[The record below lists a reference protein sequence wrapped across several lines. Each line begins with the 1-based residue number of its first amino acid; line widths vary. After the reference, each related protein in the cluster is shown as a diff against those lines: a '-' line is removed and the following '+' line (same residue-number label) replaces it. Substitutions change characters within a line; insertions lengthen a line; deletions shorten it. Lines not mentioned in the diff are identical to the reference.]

1 MLNYSYQD
9 GSWVWGGPL
18 GRNCVSDAEQLLT
31 VIQPATSIPSLRVD
45 RPDLQTAAD
54 VVEVL
59 RALGSPFAIAE
70 KLVDAMVEFHEHYLD
85 DAGQPVYSGSTYLVS
100 AESIVPAATPQQ
112 AELDLVDSMSMS
124 ITLALGALTIARSVR
139 QATANHTVRTKCDR
153 LENLASVRLTGA
165 MAGLLRAFGVRTF
178 AKNSGEA
185 QRLAQL
191 INQGS
196 RSPHLVLAEF
206 YGSLNELRSSLR
218 KELSL
223 GASAPI
229 DDLEDPDTLFDCGW
243 SWGLIDGADPIGL
256 APGIGE
262 RSGVAVNLPHLYFTV
277 VALEG
282 IQDLFSSRIRM
293 LGLLDEHQQRLA
305 TALQLR
311 WEWAGTY
318 WSAVAT
324 WGSGRWP
331 LEDLPWSTLENEE
344 SEYLTLLLAT
354 ILLFGPAR
362 ERRSGVIRERALAIL
377 EELANRGRITRRP
390 LSHDSALRLHSPG
403 LWIPL
408 RGIDKHGGPLL
419 GVILRSYS
427 TMLLKRVLDLAQ
439 LTDTVEAR
447 SRSLGLADAIWD
459 HLQQRRLETS
469 LSGEG
474 LWDQPQRIYAEVSDR
489 FEVPSWYH
497 TQRVVEALV
506 MSTHVITGA
515 PIPNPELQALAE
527 GLLTEADH
535 LLDQLR
541 LSGLA
546 TTADMP
552 RRLSGSI
559 AKIDRARALI
569 LEQRPAAAHVHVADA
584 LRELDEVAAAS
595 EPNV

>member
-1 MLNYSYQD
+1 
-9 GSWVWGGPL
+9 
-18 GRNCVSDAEQLLT
+18 
-31 VIQPATSIPSLRVD
+31 
-45 RPDLQTAAD
+45 
-54 VVEVL
+54 
-59 RALGSPFAIAE
+59 
-70 KLVDAMVEFHEHYLD
+70 
-85 DAGQPVYSGSTYLVS
+85 
-100 AESIVPAATPQQ
+100 
-112 AELDLVDSMSMS
+112 MSMS
-124 ITLALGALTIARSVR
+124 VTLALGALSIARSMR
-139 QATANHTVRTKCDR
+139 QATANQAVRTKCDR
-153 LENLASVRLTGA
+153 LEDLASARLTGA

-178 AKNSGEA
+178 SKHSAEA
-185 QRLAQL
+185 RHLAQL
-191 INQGS
+191 VNQGA
-196 RSPHLVLAEF
+196 RSAHLVLGEF
-206 YGSLNELRSSLR
+206 YESLNELRSSLR

-243 SWGLIDGADPIGL
+243 SWGLIDGAAPVSL
-256 APGIGE
+256 APGVGE
-262 RSGVAVNLPHLYFTV
+262 RPGVAVNLPHLYFTV
-277 VALEG
+277 VAVEG
-282 IQDLFSSRIRM
+282 IQDLFSPRIRM

-305 TALQLR
+305 AALQLR
-311 WEWAGTY
+311 WEWTGTY
-318 WSAVAT
+318 WSTVAT

-362 ERRSGVIRERALAIL
+362 ERRSGVVRERAMAIL

-390 LSHDSALRLHSPG
+390 LSHDSALLLHSPG

-419 GVILRSYS
+419 GLVLRSYS

-447 SRSLGLADAIWD
+447 SHSLSLADAIWD
-459 HLQQRRLETS
+459 HLQQRRLQAP

-474 LWDQPQRIYAEVSDR
+474 LWDQPQRVYSEVSDR
-489 FEVPSWYH
+489 FEAPSWYH
-497 TQRVVEALV
+497 TQRVIEALV
-506 MSTHVITGA
+506 MSTHVITGV
-515 PIPNPELQALAE
+515 PIPNLGLHALAE

-541 LSGLA
+541 LSGVA

-559 AKIDRARALI
+559 AKIDRARALL
-569 LEQRPAAAHVHVADA
+569 LEHRPGAAHVHVSDA
-584 LRELDEVAAAS
+584 LRDLDEVAAAS